1 MSHFNPL
8 EGSFDDLEELM
19 DESASLAAVPKAAKG
34 KAPTPDLDDLDALL
48 EESTVL
54 ASAKRA
60 KAQGRKLTAEQSAL
74 LEVNRLAAEA
84 ELWVTQHYYAHV
96 SVTECACGE
105 RAQDLSGWYAYQVQ
119 RNSRNRRL
127 LRVKDTELPEYGYQ
141 RSRVVTMHKAK
152 FCPVCIAAL
161 PLPLAGACDLLETL
175 GGC

>member
-34 KAPTPDLDDLDALL
+34 KAPAPDLDDLDALL
-48 EESTVL
+48 EESTTL

-84 ELWVTQHYYAHV
+84 ELWVTQAYYAHITI
-96 SVTECACGE
+96 SECKCGLDW
-105 RAQDLSGWYAYQVQ
+105 QDFGGWYAAQEQ
-119 RNSRNRRL
+119 RNKSNRRL
-127 LRVKDTELPEYGYQ
+127 IRVAEPAFGYAHSQYISRRKVPACPHCLRNLPVATIEQ
-141 RSRVVTMHKAK
+141 N
-152 FCPVCIAAL
+152 
-161 PLPLAGACDLLETL
+161 DLLQCL